1 VIGERLDICVTCG
14 EPFVVPERLMG
25 LHDNRLVVGLRC
37 ASCGNRKLAV
47 VSAGKFNDLL
57 IRQADGTEA
66 LAYSAQRAEIERFV
80 AALAADEIL
89 PEDF

>member
-1 VIGERLDICVTCG
+1 MVGERLDICATCN

-37 ASCGNRKLAV
+37 ESCGVRKLAV
-47 VSAGKFNDLL
+47 IRAGAFEDLL
-57 IRQADGTEA
+57 NRYDDGRGAMEYA
-66 LAYSAQRAEIERFV
+66 LQRAEVEHFA
-80 AALAADEIL
+80 AALQSGAIL

>member
-1 VIGERLDICVTCG
+1 VVGERLDICVACG

-37 ASCGNRKLAV
+37 ASCGVRKLAIV
-47 VSAGKFNDLL
+47 RAGMFEDMLSRYDAGTSALEHSLG
-57 IRQADGTEA
+57 R
-66 LAYSAQRAEIERFV
+66 YEIDRFA
-80 AALAADEIL
+80 AALAADAIL